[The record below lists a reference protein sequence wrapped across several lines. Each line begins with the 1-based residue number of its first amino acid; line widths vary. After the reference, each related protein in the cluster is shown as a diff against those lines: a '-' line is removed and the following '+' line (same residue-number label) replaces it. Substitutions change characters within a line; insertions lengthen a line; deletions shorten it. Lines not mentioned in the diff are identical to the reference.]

1 MDLRPQKTI
10 IAFTALFIILV
21 AANAFSGCT
30 STVPVI
36 PGTQAEESQT
46 TSQGEGWQDYILTDV
61 VTGTPFTVSEFR
73 GEPVVVF
80 AFTLS
85 CPICTRQQQEIL
97 RLSRMPGVSFQA
109 VGLDIDPNENAAA
122 LKASVDTNGYYGH
135 YALSPVEN
143 TQILLDKFGVQVI
156 TPASAP
162 VILVTPDG
170 TAQMLPAGIK
180 SAEELQE
187 LITRVSQRSG

>member
-1 MDLRPQKTI
+1 MDLRLQNTFI
-10 IAFTALFIILV
+10 SCTALIVLLV
-21 AANAFSGCT
+21 AATAFSGCT
-30 STVPVI
+30 SSAPAT
-36 PGTQAEESQT
+36 PGNQATGTGT
-46 TSQGEGWQDYILTDV
+46 TSQGEGWQDYPLTDV
-61 VTGTPFTVSEFR
+61 VSGTPFTIGEYS
-73 GEPVVVF
+73 GEPVLVF

-97 RLSRMPGVSFQA
+97 RLSGMPGVSFQA

-122 LKASVDTNGYYGH
+122 LKSSVESNGYYGH

-143 TQILLDKFGVQVI
+143 TQMLVDQFGVQVI

-170 TAQMLPAGIK
+170 TARMLPAGIK
-180 SAEELQE
+180 SAESLQE
-187 LITRVSQRSG
+187 LLQQVSPRGG

>member
-1 MDLRPQKTI
+1 MDPRPPNTFI
-10 IAFTALFIILV
+10 VCTALIVFLV
-21 AANAFSGCT
+21 AATAFSGCT
-30 STVPVI
+30 STLPPS
-36 PGTQAEESQT
+36 PGNQANQT
-46 TSQGEGWQDYILTDV
+46 GASLQGEAWHHYLLTDV
-61 VTGTPFTVSEFR
+61 VTGTQFNVGSMYGQPVLVFT
-73 GEPVVVF
+73 
-80 AFTLS
+80 FTLS

-122 LKASVDTNGYYGH
+122 LKANVEANGFYGN
-135 YALSPVEN
+135 YALSPVDN
-143 TQILLDKFGVQVI
+143 TQMLVDCFGMQVI

-180 SAEELQE
+180 SAEDLRD
-187 LITRVSQRSG
+187 LIQQVS